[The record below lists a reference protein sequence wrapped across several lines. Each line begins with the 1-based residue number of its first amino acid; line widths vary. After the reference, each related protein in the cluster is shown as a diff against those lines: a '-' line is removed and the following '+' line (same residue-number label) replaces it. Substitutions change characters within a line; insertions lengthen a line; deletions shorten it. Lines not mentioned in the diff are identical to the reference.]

1 MKTVRLEPA
10 APRSRVEH
18 STTEPLRSL
27 SAGSDLGLHC
37 FTHAYL
43 MLPVQILK
51 GIICLIFNKV
61 YGIQDSHTKDKL
73 LQ

>member
-1 MKTVRLEPA
+1 MFP
-10 APRSRVEH
+10 PS
-18 STTEPLRSL
+18 P

-37 FTHAYL
+37 FTYAYL

-51 GIICLIFNKV
+51 GIICLIFIKV
-61 YGIQDSHTKDKL
+61 YGLQDSSHTKDKL